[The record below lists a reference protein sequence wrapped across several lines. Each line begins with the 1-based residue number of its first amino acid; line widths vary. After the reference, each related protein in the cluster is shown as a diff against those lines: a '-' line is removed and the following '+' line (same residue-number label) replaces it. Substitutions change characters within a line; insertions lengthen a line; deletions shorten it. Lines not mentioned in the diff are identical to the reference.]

1 MKSVNDE
8 SIILLERKMRVLYST
23 EKLEIWNSTKI
34 EVVESCASKNHFYI
48 LHFRMERWKENL
60 NLKLMLQGKF
70 QGRKE
75 RGVKLGH
82 KEWVVARNMANQWQG
97 GDSIVCIKAKLSRGD
112 SVPGFQR
119 LWANP
124 TAALATRQIVLH
136 QNPPSIQPNTH
147 PLNTHLKSRGNPLKL
162 NQLPLKLSI
171 R

>member
-1 MKSVNDE
+1 MKSVNDD
-8 SIILLERKMRVLYST
+8 SIILLERKMRVLYSI

-82 KEWVVARNMANQWQG
+82 KEWVVARNMANQWEG
-97 GDSIVCIKAKLSRGD
+97 GDSIVCIKARLSRGD

-124 TAALATRQIVLH
+124 TAALVSQINSFTSESPLH
-136 QNPPSIQPNTH
+136 PTKHSSKIPG
-147 PLNTHLKSRGNPLKL
+147 KSFETKPITFKTIN
-162 NQLPLKLSI
+162 
-171 R
+171 